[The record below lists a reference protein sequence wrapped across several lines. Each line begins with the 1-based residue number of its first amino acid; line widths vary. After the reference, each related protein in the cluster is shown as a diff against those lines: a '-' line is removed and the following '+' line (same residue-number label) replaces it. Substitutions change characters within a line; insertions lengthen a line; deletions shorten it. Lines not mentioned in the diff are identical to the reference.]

1 MSGISYP
8 PWLGMSGITC
18 VPLINVDL
26 GRGIVVVSN
35 NWEFKAFGPLGLP
48 HVPRVHGIPGLFYL

>member
-1 MSGISYP
+1 M
-8 PWLGMSGITC
+8 
-18 VPLINVDL
+18 PLINVDL